1 MLSKW
6 VWRVLILHTIFILFV
21 LKSFIVFFF
30 FFFFYL
36 SLTNVQNHQL
46 FFFKPAFLSV
56 LPSPPL
62 PAPHHRLWVRLLQL
76 CVQDTQHVRAAP
88 SDSPHHAH
96 VRVRHLPQVPQDAR
110 AAAGAQEVPHRPVW
124 RAQVRKASTDSGS

>member
-1 MLSKW
+1 M
-6 VWRVLILHTIFILFV
+6 
-21 LKSFIVFFF
+21 
-30 FFFFYL
+30 
-36 SLTNVQNHQL
+36 SLTGLNFAHNFYFICFKEFHCLL
-46 FFFKPAFLSV
+46 FLPLVNKRPESSAVFFKPAFLSV

-62 PAPHHRLWVRLLQL
+62 PAPHHRLRVRLLQL